1 MVRVKSPLVSVL
13 IPAYNEE
20 VYIERCLVS
29 LLEQSYPSIEIL
41 LTDDGS
47 SDKTL
52 AIVKGLAKRHKSIR
66 VFTQLHQ
73 GPEEAWRKMS
83 LAAKGN
89 IFMMFGADMTAGPS
103 LVEDLVR
110 PLINGEAQGTS
121 PRVEIIK
128 NAAWSWWARA
138 RGKVRVTNPQAILVT
153 TRKVWEKYWSTDKRA
168 GYTSDQTIFFN
179 SGIKPLMVDT
189 FLYHNNPASLHECWR
204 QFLWIGGASKRKWL
218 FVVAFFLFP
227 VAAVGKSVVQFVQ
240 DPFLPFIFFLPFYHS
255 VKYVG
260 YGLGVFR
267 RWFTGKNIK

>member
-47 SDKTL
+47 SDK
-52 AIVKGLAKRHKSIR
+52 
-66 VFTQLHQ
+66 
-73 GPEEAWRKMS
+73 
-83 LAAKGN
+83 
-89 IFMMFGADMTAGPS
+89 TAGPS